1 METTYT
7 IVSSDRAT
15 GQIMVEKTN
24 DYNFAMKLAEENAN
38 WFYSVTIFSDE
49 EDEPIA
55 KFRNG
60 RQFI

>member
-1 METTYT
+1 METTFT
-7 IVSSDRAT
+7 IVSSDLRT

-24 DYNFAMKLAEENAN
+24 DYSIMTKLAEENAN
-38 WFYSVTIFSDE
+38 WFYNVTIFSDE

-60 RQFI
+60 RQLI